1 MEAARTTLLNSVLVE
16 VQLAQSCLT
25 LCNPMDV
32 ACQAPLSKEFPR
44 QEYRSGLPFPSPGD
58 LSDPEIKL
66 RSPAL
71 QGDSSSSEQPG
82 KPSLPYTSA

>member
-1 MEAARTTLLNSVLVE
+1 MEVARTTLLNSVLVV

-32 ACQAPLSKEFPR
+32 ACLALYKELPR
-44 QEYRSGLPFPSPGD
+44 QEYQSGLPFPSPGD

-71 QGDSSSSEQPG
+71 QGDSLSSEQPG